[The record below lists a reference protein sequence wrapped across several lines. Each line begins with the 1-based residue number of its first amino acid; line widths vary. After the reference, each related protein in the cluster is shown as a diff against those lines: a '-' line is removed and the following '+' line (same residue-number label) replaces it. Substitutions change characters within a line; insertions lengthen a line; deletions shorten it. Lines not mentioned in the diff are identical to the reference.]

1 MLERIEKVLKERD
14 DLTNEILEIIGYR
27 SSNNSYIDMEFI
39 DRKWD
44 INDDELYLAT
54 EEGDD
59 YYAYTISSYSA
70 KGEQLFMG
78 EKDGI
83 TLVMGYCSD
92 DSYSDTTIFVL
103 RNENKDDSL
112 AQ

>member
-1 MLERIEKVLKERD
+1 MLERIEKTLKERD
-14 DLTNEILEIIGYR
+14 DLTNELLKIIGYG
-27 SSNNSYIDMEFI
+27 STDNSYIDMDFI

-44 INDDELYLAT
+44 INGDELYLET
-54 EEGDD
+54 EDDD

-70 KGEQLFMG
+70 KGEKLYMG
-78 EKDGI
+78 EKDGLTI
-83 TLVMGYCSD
+83 VMGYCSE

-103 RNENKDDSL
+103 RNENKDERL